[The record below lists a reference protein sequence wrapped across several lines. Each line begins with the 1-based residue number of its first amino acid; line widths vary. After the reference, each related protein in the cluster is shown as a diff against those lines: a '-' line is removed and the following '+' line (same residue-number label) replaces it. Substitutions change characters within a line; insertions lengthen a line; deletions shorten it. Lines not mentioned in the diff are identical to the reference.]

1 MALAEFLTRRL
12 LRSTEPLPHALRAEG
27 QGIGIEH
34 VCGFAHGRARE
45 GEAVLDAEELLQR
58 RIDPVRLPAVI
69 RSESCSGLSVWC
81 RT

>member
-12 LRSTEPLPHALRAEG
+12 LRSTDPLPHALRAEG

-45 GEAVLDAEELLQR
+45 GEAGLDAEELLQTPHR
-58 RIDPVRLPAVI
+58 PL
-69 RSESCSGLSVWC
+69 
-81 RT
+81 